1 MKTPKE
7 MEIVAD
13 LNDSGVIELDATFSV
28 DDIDLAANINTS
40 IGLGGTKDYRKLN
53 NKPSINGI
61 ELYDNYDEI
70 DPTVPSWAKNP
81 AKPDYTAEEVGAVDI
96 DDTITKLQ
104 IDVMFLK
111 IFGD

>member
-28 DDIDLAANINTS
+28 DDIDLAADIDAGMN
-40 IGLGGTKDYRKLN
+40 LGGIKDYRKLN

-70 DPTVPSWAKNP
+70 DPTVPDWAKQP
-81 AKPDYTAEEVGAVDI
+81 TKPKYTPEEIGVSAIPLTEIAD
-96 DDTITKLQ
+96 
-104 IDVMFLK
+104 MFK
-111 IFGD
+111 NW